1 MPIRLTEVLSF
12 ARTRR
17 GAKDNTDQVD
27 TVDNAAE
34 ENVLKTQETDI
45 NAEEQGKVSPTP
57 PVGGASKHGAESAL
71 TSLSQE
77 QLSVETPTQET
88 LTLAASQLDAMDTD
102 FTQASAARE
111 DATQTATQSARE
123 GESERF
129 SQTQDDGRFSQMP
142 DSERFS
148 PTQESERFSQTQDDG
163 RFSQMP

>member
-77 QLSVETPTQET
+77 RLSVETPTQET

-129 SQTQDDGRFSQMP
+129 SQTQDGGASRPPIIFEEVEDNTSATRHSTENDG
-142 DSERFS
+142 
-148 PTQESERFSQTQDDG
+148 
-163 RFSQMP
+163 